1 MTEIHLRDKVPMEL
15 AGGRLDQVAARMF
28 PDYSRSL
35 IQEWIR
41 SGALVID
48 GVQQK
53 PRYKLSGSELI
64 EINAML
70 EEQGDWQPQQIG
82 LDIRYEDE
90 DLLVLNKP
98 AGLVVHPAAG
108 HPDGTLVN
116 ALLYHAP
123 DLATLPRAGIVH
135 RLDKD
140 TTGLLV
146 VAKSIR
152 AHKGLIEQLQA
163 RQMGR
168 EYEAVVMGVM
178 TGGGSVD
185 EPIGRHPRQRKKMA
199 VSSSGKD
206 ALTHYGIIKRFRAHT
221 HLKLRLESG
230 RTHQIRVHMAHLR
243 YPIVGDQTYGGRL
256 QLPRGADVELVE
268 FLRTFPR
275 QALHARR
282 LQLQHPV
289 SGEQLQWEVEIPADM
304 QTLINLLEK
313 DQHLLGGLL

>member
-1 MTEIHLRDKVPMEL
+1 MTEIHLRDRVPMEL

-41 SGALVID
+41 SGALVVD

-256 QLPRGADVELVE
+256 KLPRGADVELVE

-304 QTLINLLEK
+304 QMLINLLEK

>member
-28 PDYSRSL
+28 SDYSRSL

-41 SGALVID
+41 SGALVVD

-256 QLPRGADVELVE
+256 KLPRGADVELVE
-268 FLRTFPR
+268 FLRIFPR

-304 QTLINLLEK
+304 QMLINLLEK

>member
-35 IQEWIR
+35 IQEWVR
-41 SGALVID
+41 SGALVVD

-64 EINAML
+64 EINATL

-185 EPIGRHPRQRKKMA
+185 ESIGRHPRQRKKMA

-256 QLPRGADVELVE
+256 KLPRGAGVELVE
-268 FLRTFPR
+268 FLRAFPR

-304 QTLINLLEK
+304 QMLINLLEK
-313 DQHLLGGLL
+313 DQHLLAGLS

>member
-41 SGALVID
+41 SGALVVD

-256 QLPRGADVELVE
+256 KLPRGADVELVE

-304 QTLINLLEK
+304 QMLINLLEK

>member
-28 PDYSRSL
+28 SDYSRSL

-41 SGALVID
+41 SGALVVD

-256 QLPRGADVELVE
+256 KLPRGADVELVE

-304 QTLINLLEK
+304 QMLINLLEK

>member
-41 SGALVID
+41 SGALVVD

-256 QLPRGADVELVE
+256 KLPRGADVELVE

-289 SGEQLQWEVEIPADM
+289 SGEQLQWEVEIPVDM
-304 QTLINLLEK
+304 QMLINLLEK